1 MLGGVGE
8 GKGTG
13 DLAELEVRDGWGLE
27 CGVGWVVE
35 GEARARLERA
45 CLGPAAHMMSSS
57 RLALAT
63 QSSARGSE
71 AAMIMHM
78 KGRPVRRSVG

>member
-1 MLGGVGE
+1 MGRSFWRAGRGLSGLG
-8 GKGTG
+8 
-13 DLAELEVRDGWGLE
+13 
-27 CGVGWVVE
+27 
-35 GEARARLERA
+35 RARVDWMGFEGGPWVDWAGPGRA
-45 CLGPAAHMMSSS
+45 LAAHIMSSN